1 MSGVGHSM
9 RNCAFVA
16 LLVLNSFSLLA
27 ADDLKPIVIQMSR
40 DVKMEFQPCP
50 AGTFTMG
57 KENDTKENSCTK
69 AHKVTITRPFWM
81 GKYKI
86 THSQWNRISKPAKTY
101 KGKSAEKSK

>member
-69 AHKVTITRPFWM
+69 AHKVTITRPFLVAFDLP
-81 GKYKI
+81 
-86 THSQWNRISKPAKTY
+86 ISTSTFRNNAFHHI
-101 KGKSAEKSK
+101 